1 MSMVAANH
9 RTTPTRRRPLVRS
22 SRRPD
27 LTPGGPRPTVTVTVQ
42 IAVSSDALPDALRL
56 VEDVKDLAR
65 RHGGDIVDLPLADS
79 VEFEQSDDGPFGD
92 SLSTV
97 YEPDPALET
106 VTTIGPP
113 AKRGAGGLRVHPAAR
128 AVFLDGEPVALTRR
142 EYDLLQF
149 FCDHP
154 RRVFTRAQLLNFVW
168 GYDMVGGERTVDV
181 HVRRLRVKL
190 GDLPIVSTVRG
201 VGYRLDDHAPV
212 TMVAPTE

>member
-9 RTTPTRRRPLVRS
+9 RATHTRRRPLVRS
-22 SRRPD
+22 TRRAD
-27 LTPGGPRPTVTVTVQ
+27 LNHSGAARPTVTVTVQ
-42 IAVSSDALPDALRL
+42 IAVSTDALPDALRL

-65 RHGGDIVDLPLADS
+65 RHGGDIVDLPPVA
-79 VEFEQSDDGPFGD
+79 E
-92 SLSTV
+92 
-97 YEPDPALET
+97 PALAEQFTAEVTGFAPVTELEPVT
-106 VTTIGPP
+106 VAAGTRP
-113 AKRGAGGLRVHPAAR
+113 AARGLRVHPAAR
-128 AVFLDGEPVALTRR
+128 AVFLDGQAVPLTRR

-201 VGYRLDDHAPV
+201 VGYRLDDQAPV
-212 TMVAPTE
+212 TVVAPTE

>member
-9 RTTPTRRRPLVRS
+9 RATHTRRRPLVRS
-22 SRRPD
+22 GRRTD
-27 LTPGGPRPTVTVTVQ
+27 LSSAGATRPTVTVTVQ
-42 IAVSSDALPDALRL
+42 IAVTTDALPDALRL

-65 RHGGDIVDLPLADS
+65 RHGGDIVDLPMTPPIGELTEAG
-79 VEFEQSDDGPFGD
+79 ERAYEATFEPED
-92 SLSTV
+92 LL
-97 YEPDPALET
+97 EPI
-106 VTTIGPP
+106 TTIGP
-113 AKRGAGGLRVHPAAR
+113 AARRGAAGLRVHPAAR

-190 GDLPIVSTVRG
+190 GDLPIISTVRG

-212 TMVAPTE
+212 TLVPPTE